1 MRLVSTM
8 LGGGLPSLVSPLL
21 PLLGVDWALDQH
33 NGCIA
38 SWFCNKVGLGGI
50 LRHGSLCAG
59 FVNVLWSS
67 CPVKGSYHIVKGVSR
82 QTGESCDYGRMVIQR
97 CGLVRFLL
105 PWIWQVL
112 QKLWVVGAIHWKCF
126 CKVAALIVVGNW
138 LGVALTALSWLRNRK
153 MRILCI
159 FPGSLEQNCVLGRTW
174 NHWLG
179 TGVLNLVIVKIAWLE
194 RI

>member
-126 CKVAALIVVGNW
+126 CKASCSFDCCRKLARSSSYSTLLIEESENANP
-138 LGVALTALSWLRNRK
+138 LHFSRLSWTE
-153 MRILCI
+153 LCTWKDME
-159 FPGSLEQNCVLGRTW
+159 SLARDRSSEFG
-174 NHWLG
+174 HS
-179 TGVLNLVIVKIAWLE
+179 
-194 RI
+194 